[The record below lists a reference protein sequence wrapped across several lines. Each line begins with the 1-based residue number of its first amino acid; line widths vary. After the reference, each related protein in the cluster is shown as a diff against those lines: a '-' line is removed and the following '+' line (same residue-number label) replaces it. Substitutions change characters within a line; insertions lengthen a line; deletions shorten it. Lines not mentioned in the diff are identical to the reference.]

1 MRILLNDR
9 PGHPFEVQLSR
20 QLAAR
25 GHTVQHCY
33 GEFFQSP
40 RGNLQKTADDPPTLT
55 IIGIQLNKPFAKYAF
70 FKRIFQE
77 ITYSQ
82 LLINQIQSFQPDL
95 VIFANTPSEAMW
107 LVYWRLRHSSIG
119 LLFWVQDM
127 YGIAI
132 NKILSKK
139 LPLLGA
145 FAGKLYMEMD
155 RYLLRQSDQ
164 IVLITQDFQPLLDEW
179 NIERAKTHVI
189 PNWATLADLPV
200 GFKNNP
206 WAQAH
211 ALADRFCFL
220 YSGTLGMKH
229 NPDLLLKLALNFQGD
244 ATVQVVVISEGLGAE
259 WLAERQTALGITN
272 LVLLP
277 YQPFDAL
284 ADVLATA
291 DVLIAI
297 LEPDAGVFSVPSK
310 VLSYLCAARPL
321 LLAVPPENLAAK
333 IVRDE
338 EAGVVVP
345 PGDTAAFIQ
354 QAGQLRHNSGLR
366 DKLGRNGRV
375 YAETHFN
382 IEKITDQFE
391 AIIHQMKDFATGTH
405 QEHKK

>member
-40 RGNLQKTADDPPTLT
+40 RGNLQKTSDDPPNLA
-55 IIGIQLNKPFAKYAF
+55 IVGIRLNKPFAKYAF

-82 LLINQIQSFQPDL
+82 LLIDQIGSFQPDL

-107 LVYWRLRHSSIG
+107 LVYWRLRRSRIHF
-119 LLFWVQDM
+119 LFWVQDV
-127 YGIAI
+127 YGVAI
-132 NKILSKK
+132 DKILRKR
-139 LPLLGA
+139 LPLLGQ
-145 FAGKLYMEMD
+145 FVGKLYMEMD
-155 RYLLRQSDQ
+155 RYLLRRSNQ
-164 IVLITQDFQPLLDEW
+164 IVLITQDFQPLLDKW
-179 NIERAKTHVI
+179 GIERTKTHVI

-200 GFKNNP
+200 GPKNNP

-211 ALADRFCFL
+211 KLADGFCFL

-229 NPDLLLKLALNFQGD
+229 NPDLLLKLALHFRD
-244 ATVQVVVISEGLGAE
+244 DPTVRVVVISEGLGAE
-259 WLAERQTALGITN
+259 WLTAQQAALGVMN

-284 ADVLATA
+284 ANVLATA

-310 VLSYLCAARPL
+310 VLSYLCMERPL
-321 LLAVPPENLAAK
+321 LLAIPPENLAAK
-333 IVRDE
+333 IVTE
-338 EAGVVVP
+338 SEAGVVVP
-345 PGDTAAFIQ
+345 PEEPAAFIQ
-354 QAGQLRHNSGLR
+354 QANQLRQNKTLR
-366 DKLGRNGRV
+366 ERLGRNGRV

-391 AIIHQMKDFATGTH
+391 TIIHQMNHTTDPY
-405 QEHKK
+405 QERKK